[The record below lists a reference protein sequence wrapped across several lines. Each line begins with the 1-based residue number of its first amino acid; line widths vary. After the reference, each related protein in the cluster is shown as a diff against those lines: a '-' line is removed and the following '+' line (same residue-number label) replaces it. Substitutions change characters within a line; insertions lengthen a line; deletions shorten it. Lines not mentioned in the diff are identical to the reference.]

1 MYPLRA
7 GGTSGTRPLQRPRRA
22 PVAIRELG
30 ILGMQA
36 QRARPTFALDMS
48 DRQREI
54 MARHAHHWRPWA
66 QREPGQMVIFGPVL
80 DNSGSRD

>member
-1 MYPLRA
+1 
-7 GGTSGTRPLQRPRRA
+7 
-22 PVAIRELG
+22 
-30 ILGMQA
+30 MQA

-54 MARHAHHWRPWA
+54 MARHVHHWRPWA
-66 QREPGQMVIFGPVL
+66 EREPGQMVIFGPVL